1 MEFEI
6 HKIYPFILLID
17 IRSKCPTQIICLQHL
32 IYFIKHDCEWMLQVT
47 MKISYLPL
55 ICFDLQFISLL
66 FNSTVV
72 SDNRTIRTLYNKGV
86 SKHRFSNTLEY
97 FVHIV
102 ILCINCLPITNH
114 IHILFTYNKFA
125 CIIEFRMW
133 ISKTQ

>member
-47 MKISYLPL
+47 MKISYLLL

-66 FNSTVV
+66 FNNTVV
-72 SDNRTIRTLYNKGV
+72 SDNRAVRTFYNYCCPLK
-86 SKHRFSNTLEY
+86 
-97 FVHIV
+97 
-102 ILCINCLPITNH
+102 
-114 IHILFTYNKFA
+114 LFEPKN
-125 CIIEFRMW
+125 
-133 ISKTQ
+133 

>member
-72 SDNRTIRTLYNKGV
+72 SDNRTIRTFYNKGV
-86 SKHRFSNTLEY
+86 SSIDSAIHLNTSCTSLSC
-97 FVHIV
+97 VLIV
-102 ILCINCLPITNH
+102 CQSLTI
-114 IHILFTYNKFA
+114 FTY
-125 CIIEFRMW
+125 CSPIINSRV
-133 ISKTQ
+133 S